1 MRLPL
6 IFISSAILIG
16 CSATPPANLG
26 VADNRLAPC
35 PDSPNCVSSFAT
47 APDQAIAPFAAN
59 IEQVKNVIA
68 QLNEAKITESTPDY
82 LHVEFTSA
90 VFRFVDDVEFLWD
103 AEQGVTQLRS
113 ASRLGYSD
121 LGVNRAR
128 IEKLREMLQ

>member
-6 IFISSAILIG
+6 IFISVAILVG
-16 CSATPPANLG
+16 CSGTPPATLG
-26 VADNRLAPC
+26 VADGRLAPC

-47 APDQAIAPFAAN
+47 AADQAIRPLSASLEQIKNA
-59 IEQVKNVIA
+59 IEQ
-68 QLNEAKITESTPDY
+68 LDEAKIVESTPEY

-103 AEQGVTQLRS
+103 ATEGVTQLRS

-128 IEKLREMLQ
+128 IENLREILK

>member
-1 MRLPL
+1 MRTLL
-6 IFISSAILIG
+6 MIMSVATLVG
-16 CSATPPANLG
+16 CGSTPPANLG
-26 VADNRLAPC
+26 VAENRLAPC

-47 APDQAIAPFAAN
+47 APDQAIQPLAAN
-59 IEQVKNVIA
+59 LAEIQNAIT
-68 QLNEAKITESTPDY
+68 QLDEAEIVESTPAY

-103 AEQGVTQLRS
+103 AERGVTQLRS

-128 IEKLREMLQ
+128 IEDLREMLK